1 MKPDFIPEG
10 YIAIILRE
18 VILGLAYLHSEGKIH
33 RDIKGSAE
41 LLSTLISAANLLLT
55 ETGEVKLADFGVSG
69 QLTSSMTKKNTFV
82 GTPVSLPSQSKL
94 SVSTGWRRRLS
105 VNQPDTTSRLIFG
118 LWESQP

>member
-33 RDIKGSAE
+33 RDIKGSAT
-41 LLSTLISAANLLLT
+41 LLSALISAANLLLT

-82 GTPVSLPSQSKL
+82 GTPVSPPLNRS
-94 SVSTGWRRRLS
+94 
-105 VNQPDTTSRLIFG
+105 
-118 LWESQP
+118 